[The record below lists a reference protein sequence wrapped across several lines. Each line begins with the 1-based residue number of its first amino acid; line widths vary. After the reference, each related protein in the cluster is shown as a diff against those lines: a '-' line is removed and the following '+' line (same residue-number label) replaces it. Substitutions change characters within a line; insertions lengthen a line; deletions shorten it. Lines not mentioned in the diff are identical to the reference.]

1 MSTEQQRKLKRD
13 LTTVRDYVKL
23 HQPRALLA
31 AALTNMNDFQG
42 TMMTSIFQNGG
53 LTGHVSI
60 VSSTTPENPPSFI
73 VLLNAE
79 EKVVLS
85 ANIQIFI
92 YHMYR
97 LEKSIRGKG
106 DEQEQM
112 SAAWKDYY
120 FKLVEEITAVES
132 LEDVDTDEP
141 FGMTLSIAQQVLGN
155 HILAM
160 K

>member
-1 MSTEQQRKLKRD
+1 
-13 LTTVRDYVKL
+13 
-23 HQPRALLA
+23 
-31 AALTNMNDFQG
+31 
-42 TMMTSIFQNGG
+42 
-53 LTGHVSI
+53 
-60 VSSTTPENPPSFI
+60 
-73 VLLNAE
+73 
-79 EKVVLS
+79 
-85 ANIQIFI
+85 
-92 YHMYR
+92 MYR